1 MPAIKVICSFKYKL
15 YSMKKFLFFLMVA
28 MVSLTASAQN
38 EFANEKFYSAVK
50 KIYADGQ
57 NGFSLYKGP
66 KLRDLGS
73 IMTFYKTTLMLP
85 GADSGNIT
93 VPVIGSPDVSYDFKP
108 AKTLEQATQKIKYLT
123 EAVKTASGKTL
134 YEQQKT
140 SQLKTFTFYKT
151 LLYTTPTPGLFDA
164 AEFELYTTLDKAGYM
179 INLKIKGSV
188 PVPVKTTKLKPDNNL
203 TNEIKTVL
211 GDINNLFANEK
222 TTLKETTKYDT
233 RYNSRTQLFGVA
245 AEVKETSYN
254 ISWYYYLGLDMLTGA
269 DESASTYEKLKA
281 ACTAAGISFG
291 AEKLEKTQKQVFASM
306 KTSSGKEYSV
316 MLSCYA
322 EQYTSSV
329 SLMISRYK

>member
-1 MPAIKVICSFKYKL
+1 MKRIC
-15 YSMKKFLFFLMVA
+15 FLLIVLII
-28 MVSLTASAQN
+28 SLSASAQN
-38 EFANEKFYSAVK
+38 EFANEKFYSGLK

-57 NGFSLYKGP
+57 NGFALYKGS
-66 KLRDLGS
+66 KLRDIGS
-73 IMTFYKTTLMLP
+73 IITIYKTLLLLP
-85 GADSGNIT
+85 GADSGNIS
-93 VPVIGSPDVSYDFKP
+93 VPVIGSPDASYDFKP

-151 LLYTTPTPGLFDA
+151 LLYTTPAPGPFDA

-179 INLKIKGSV
+179 INLKIKGSI

-203 TNEIKTVL
+203 TSEIKTVL
-211 GDINNLFANEK
+211 GDLDNLFANEK
-222 TTLKETTKYDT
+222 TNLKATTQYDT
-233 RYNSRTQLFGVA
+233 RFNSRTQLFGIA

-254 ISWYYYLGLDMLTGA
+254 ISWYYYLGLDMLTGP
-269 DESASTYEKLKA
+269 DESAATYEKLKA

-291 AEKLEKTQKQVFASM
+291 AEKTEKTQKQVYASM
-306 KTSSGKEYSV
+306 KTPAGKAYSV
-316 MLSCYA
+316 MLGCYT